1 MDVNDEFGLIRVR
14 DLHFFDRLAVLGT
27 ITAAAKEMGV
37 PKPTASRWLAQL
49 EDRLGH
55 PLVNRSP
62 RHAALTEH
70 GETFHRKVLEV
81 LSTLKSVQSAVGAE
95 PGGTVRASVPVP
107 LGRMLGGRVIA
118 GFRRK
123 LPGVRLEIALQ
134 NHRIDLVRDRF
145 DVAIRGGPLPDSE
158 LIARKLGQA
167 PLGLYASPQAPLG
180 LYASPS
186 YVNAALDQI
195 PLLASPGDEQ
205 LLRAKGRKFPSPVV
219 VIDDRGALADALI
232 DGAGAGIQC
241 ESGKLIRLEKGALGQ
256 MPVHALFL
264 PAQRDDPRVRTL
276 IDEVAT
282 VLGQALDS

>member
-167 PLGLYASPQAPLG
+167 PLGLYASP
-180 LYASPS
+180 S

-232 DGAGAGIQC
+232 DGAGAGILPAFLGEPQC